1 MESRK
6 RVGPSPRPSPLSTE
20 EREKEDA
27 RPAPRWKWFLFRLFA
42 ILLGLS
48 PLLFAEAV
56 LRFAGLGKPTDGNDP
71 FVGFSE
77 IHPLFVLNESTGRYE
92 IAKSRLT
99 HFRPASFAAKKGPR
113 EFRIFVL
120 GGSTVQGR
128 PWSTETS
135 FTSWLELNLNAASDQ
150 RQFTVINCG
159 GVSYSSYRLVPIL
172 REVLH
177 YQPDLVIFY
186 EGNNEFLE
194 DRSYAPIKNQ
204 SAAVAWAERQA
215 MQLRTYNLLRA
226 GVLSLQ
232 SSERP
237 EREILGPEVDA
248 RLDWKGGLADY
259 HHDEQ
264 WRRDVIT
271 HFDFNLRRL
280 AAIAREAQVPLLLV
294 NPVANLEWEPFKSEH
309 RADLSPRELKQF
321 DEQLEQARALYATD
335 LSSAVNMLQ
344 SAMQLDPQYAAV
356 HYELGMSLLELGR
369 RNEAEQALRRA
380 KELDVCPLRILE
392 PMRSVV
398 QQVAADNSTPVVDA
412 EEVIVARSRNGFAD
426 RQWMVDHVHPTIEG
440 HQLLADALA
449 VKLVE
454 LKYLQPETDWQTA
467 KERAYREHLAGL
479 SPVYFERAQQRLKSE
494 QGWARGQVKK
504 QRPAN
509 NTATKP

>member
-1 MESRK
+1 MRIGK
-6 RVGPSPRPSPLSTE
+6 LNQAH
-20 EREKEDA
+20 K
-27 RPAPRWKWFLFRLFA
+27 RWKWFAFRFFA
-42 ILLGLS
+42 ILVGLS
-48 PLLFAEAV
+48 PLLFAEAA
-56 LRFAGLGKPTDGNDP
+56 LRFSGLGKPTDGNDP

-77 IHPLFVLNESTGRYE
+77 IHPLFVRNESAGRFE

-99 HFRPASFAAKKGPR
+99 HFRPASFAANKEAN

-135 FTSWLELNLNAASDQ
+135 FTAWLELNLNAAADKRRFQ
-150 RQFTVINCG
+150 VINCG

-172 REVLH
+172 REVLQ
-177 YQPDLVIFY
+177 YQPDLVIFC

-204 SAAVAWAERQA
+204 SAAVAWAEQQA
-215 MQLRTYNLLRA
+215 MQLRTYNMLRA

-232 SSERP
+232 NNDRP

-280 AAIAREAQVPLLLV
+280 AAVAREARVPLLFV

-309 RADLSPRELKQF
+309 RADLSAQELKLF
-321 DEQLEQARALYATD
+321 DELLAQARAAYPTD
-335 LSSAVNMLQ
+335 LSAAVNKLQ
-344 SAMQLDPQYAAV
+344 GAAQLDPQYAAV
-356 HYELGMSLLELGR
+356 QFELGMSLLELGR
-369 RNEAEQALRRA
+369 RNEAEQALRQA

-392 PMRSVV
+392 PMRKVV
-398 QQVAADNSTPVVDA
+398 QQVAADSSTPLIDA
-412 EEVIVARSRNGFAD
+412 EAVIVARSRSGFAD
-426 RQWMVDHVHPTIEG
+426 RQWLVDHVHPTIEG

-449 VKLVE
+449 EKMVE
-454 LKYLQPETDWQTA
+454 LKHLRPQNNWQAA
-467 KERAYREHLAGL
+467 KELAYREHLAAL

-504 QRPAN
+504 QRPADK
-509 NTATKP
+509 TPVKP